1 MALSQQGAHPIRVC
15 TNKSQY
21 TLEEKQTI
29 PWSIKQLLLNLH
41 QFYKE

>member
-1 MALSQQGAHPIRVC
+1 MALSQQGLPYQGC